1 MYIVKCRG
9 LVFLGFVCGFFFFD
23 ILIGSWVLSG
33 CFGGVSSCEDA

>member
-1 MYIVKCRG
+1 M
-9 LVFLGFVCGFFFFD
+9 FLGFVCGFFFFFD